1 MSIQD
6 RNLKAGTA
14 LVARYK
20 KKDYRCEV
28 VTGEDGKL
36 AYRTGGKEYESPSGA
51 GSAVMGGQACNGWR
65 FWTVEGEQQ
74 PRTKATTTRTAAK
87 KAAPKAKA
95 KQEPKAKRGSK
106 RARKV
111 AGGANGAEPASEPKP
126 VHCGVCDQPFPNGR
140 EASEHM
146 RDEHGSVEAPG
157 IGSK

>member
-1 MSIQD
+1 
-6 RNLKAGTA
+6 
-14 LVARYK
+14 
-20 KKDYRCEV
+20 
-28 VTGEDGKL
+28 
-36 AYRTGGKEYESPSGA
+36 
-51 GSAVMGGQACNGWR
+51 MGGQACNGWR

-74 PRTKATTTRTAAK
+74 PRTKAATTRTAAK

-95 KQEPKAKRGSK
+95 KPKAKRGSK